1 MPRITAASPFSTF
14 AYVPPTPAPPPFIPA
29 GALVFY
35 NQTFTG
41 ITGWQRYSLADG
53 LFLRGTATQLQV
65 GTTSSPTL
73 TGNVTSTISTSG
85 AHNPTQISFGPA
97 FNPGGTAF
105 PGGWFNLGTSG
116 SHFHTIPSL
125 DLSTI
130 GIPTPA
136 NYSTYILI
144 QSTVETKR
152 LPPNS
157 IVFSQNQPGS
167 LFSILSAENKPIR
180 GGVSNNNS
188 GTGTTITNI
197 RVTSQNGTHSHID
210 TNFPYDPATVIS
222 TNYPYVTTLN
232 HNHNLTLE
240 IAVQSIFTKLLT
252 AWSNTFESYLGLDT
266 IIMYTGSLSSLPTGW
281 YVCDGSNGT
290 INMVD
295 YFVGFGSQLAWDTST
310 GSPNDVIAQGTTNT
324 NVWSH
329 NHRGTGIPGNTP
341 ATLASVPHGTNTASH
356 VHTVTPTVVNP
367 NYDPGSVRVAFIQYK
382 GY

>member
-14 AYVPPTPAPPPFIPA
+14 AYVPPAPTPPPVIPA
-29 GALVFY
+29 GALVLY

-41 ITGWQRYSLADG
+41 ITGWQRYATADG

-65 GTTSSPTL
+65 GTTTSPSLSGTC
-73 TGNVTSTISTSG
+73 NVTLGTSG
-85 AHNPTQISFGPA
+85 SHNPTQISFGPA

-105 PGGWFNLGTSG
+105 PGGWFNLGTAG
-116 SHFHTIPSL
+116 SHFHTLIGL

-130 GIPTPA
+130 GVPTPSA
-136 NYSTYILI
+136 FSTYILI
-144 QSTVETKR
+144 QSTAETKR

-167 LFSILSAENKPIR
+167 LFSILSAENQPIR
-180 GGVSNNNS
+180 GGVSNNTGGI
-188 GTGTTITNI
+188 GTVISNTRSTT
-197 RVTSQNGTHSHID
+197 SNGTHSHID
-210 TNFPYDPATVIS
+210 SNYPFDPATVIS
-222 TNYPYVTTLN
+222 TNYPYITALT
-232 HNHNLTLE
+232 HNHNLTLS
-240 IAVQSIFTKLLT
+240 ISAQSIFTKLLT

-266 IIMYTGSLSSLPTGW
+266 IIMYTGLLSNLPTGW

-295 YFVGFGSQLAWDTST
+295 YFVGFGSQLAWDSTT
-310 GSPNDVIAQGTTNT
+310 GSPNDIVAQGTTNVNT
-324 NVWSH
+324 WSH
-329 NHRGTGIPGNTP
+329 NHRGTGIAGNTP

-356 VHTVTPTVVNP
+356 FHTVTPSIVSP
-367 NYDPGSVRVAFIQYK
+367 NYDPGSMRIAFIQYK